1 MNQRLTRVKRL
12 SCRSRANGRVGSCC
26 ATAGLLPSLPL
37 TTSARSRHR
46 STALTSWQRVGLCA
60 YGACKA
66 GRRGLGRGCR
76 SSRRRNQRRTCCPE
90 HAGAGSC
97 ARSGAF
103 RSGGGG
109 AGSDVAVLGE
119 RAQRGLARHHRGR
132 CLPPVHCHANGM
144 FGWRR
149 IGWATRRHPCVRCLT
164 ADRHQRSAHRQPDQP
179 VLRQRLSRR
188 PRSLLQRGAARQGG
202 SALHG
207 RLRAVPRRSD
217 AARSV
222 AGADR
227 RVPHRSPAP
236 APQDGHAGHIDACP
250 FWGSCC
256 CPNGRQRR
264 RRTMSVGSATAGAGA
279 WKRGE
284 VLVRQRS
291 MHSVMRRP
299 PEVRLKRR
307 VQAALEML
315 QATGDRLEAWMPSC
329 SPAPNAPSQ
338 RAPARRRGRSSQS
351 SPSVAERAL
360 RPVAFNNAT
369 TCCIVTLDHR
379 RYRK

>member
-1 MNQRLTRVKRL
+1 MSPEKFLRRRLL
-12 SCRSRANGRVGSCC
+12 AHPNGRVGSCC

-236 APQDGHAGHIDACP
+236 ASPQDGHAGHIDACP

-256 CPNGRQRR
+256 CPNGRQRLPEDNVRRFRNR
-264 RRTMSVGSATAGAGA
+264 RRGS
-279 WKRGE
+279 
-284 VLVRQRS
+284 
-291 MHSVMRRP
+291 
-299 PEVRLKRR
+299 
-307 VQAALEML
+307 
-315 QATGDRLEAWMPSC
+315 LEAWRGFG
-329 SPAPNAPSQ
+329 PAAVDALGDAEAPRGAIEEACPGGARNAPSD
-338 RAPARRRGRSSQS
+338 R
-351 SPSVAERAL
+351 
-360 RPVAFNNAT
+360 
-369 TCCIVTLDHR
+369 
-379 RYRK
+379 